1 MFLRS
6 LCGNTHRSACFQNS
20 DHQGG
25 HLKPIR
31 YKEDMVNE
39 FLEKGYWTQ
48 ETFYDF
54 WQRNAREYGDREA
67 LVDSKYRLTWGEAK
81 RLVDAMAISW
91 VEMGIPKYSRMIVQ
105 SPNSVYGFLA
115 RIACERAGLISLT
128 VYPYLRQ
135 RELEYMVERTQ
146 ASAVIILTMYNKF
159 NYLEMYEGLQK
170 QFPHLK
176 NIFLFDDEVPAS
188 APDGTYSLT
197 SIVNERVQKPVNES
211 VLAERR
217 LDPIWNVALLTTT
230 SGTTGIPKLVEWPT
244 APRVCTSKARV
255 DIWNLSK
262 DDITMAIAPHAG
274 GAAGTLTYFAAP
286 LAGAKT
292 VMLEEFSPDG
302 ALALIEKERATAIG
316 VVPTHL
322 IRMLDADATK
332 YDLSSLRFIRSAGG
346 YLSPQIAEEAEK
358 AFGASITS
366 DLGTQDMGSVSGCR
380 VEDSRDLRRRT
391 VGRMLP
397 GNQVRLVDESGKNEV
412 PDGEPGVLYFRGP
425 HAPAG
430 YYRDEELTATV
441 FDPNGWT
448 TTGDIV
454 KFDQGCL
461 WILGRAKDMII
472 RGGQNIYPAEI
483 EGLLNDHPK
492 VASVAVVGYPDRE
505 MGERA
510 CAYVIPKAGQEFT
523 FKEMVD
529 FLKSK
534 NIAMF
539 KLPERLEIVA
549 EFPTVGDSG
558 KVNKEVSSRKKSK
571 KR

>member
-1 MFLRS
+1 M
-6 LCGNTHRSACFQNS
+6 
-20 DHQGG
+20 
-25 HLKPIR
+25 KPIR
-31 YKEDMVNE
+31 YKQEMVEE
-39 FLEKGYWTQ
+39 FIRNGYWTQ

-54 WQRNAREYGDREA
+54 WDRNAREYGDREA
-67 LVDSKYRLTWGEAK
+67 LVDSKYRLTWAEAK

-91 VEMGIPKYSRMIVQ
+91 VEMGIPKHSRIIIQ

-135 RELEYMVERTQ
+135 RELEYMVERTE
-146 ASAVIILTMYNKF
+146 ASVVVIVNVYNKF
-159 NYLEMYEGLQK
+159 NYLEMYQGLQK

-176 NIFLFDDEVPAS
+176 NIFLFDDEVPPS
-188 APDGTYSLT
+188 APEGTFSLT
-197 SIVNERVQKPVNES
+197 RMVNERAQRPIDES
-211 VLAERR
+211 VFTERR
-217 LDPIWNVALLTTT
+217 LDPFWDVALLTTT
-230 SGTTGIPKLVEWPT
+230 SGTTGIPKLVEWPI
-244 APRVCTSKARV
+244 APRVCTSKGRV
-255 DIWNLSK
+255 DIWNLTK

-286 LAGAKT
+286 IAGAKT

-302 ALALIEKERATAIG
+302 ALALIEKEKATAIG

-322 IRMLDADATK
+322 VRMLDADTTK

-346 YLSPQIAEEAEK
+346 YLSPQIAEEAER

-397 GNQVRLVDESGKNEV
+397 GNQVRLMDEENKNQV

-430 YYRDEELTATV
+430 YYRDEALTATV
-441 FDPNGWT
+441 FDPDGWT

-454 KFDQGCL
+454 KFDQECL

-492 VASVAVVGYPDRE
+492 IASVAVVGYPDRE

-510 CAYVIPKAGQEFT
+510 CAYVIPKAGQQIT

-529 FLKSK
+529 FLKTK

-539 KLPERLEIVA
+539 KLPERLEVVS

-558 KVNKEVSSRKKSK
+558 KVNKEALKKDIREKTEAEVKS
-571 KR
+571 

>member
-1 MFLRS
+1 M
-6 LCGNTHRSACFQNS
+6 
-20 DHQGG
+20 
-25 HLKPIR
+25 KPIR
-31 YKEDMVNE
+31 YKEEMINE
-39 FLEKGYWTQ
+39 FLDDGYWTK
-48 ETFYDF
+48 EVFYDF
-54 WQRNAREYGDREA
+54 WDRNARELGDQEA
-67 LVDSKYRLTWGEAK
+67 LVDSKYRLTWAEAK
-81 RLVDAMAISW
+81 KLIDAMASSW
-91 VEMGIPKYSRMIVQ
+91 VEMGIPKSSRVIIQ

-135 RELEYMVERTQ
+135 RELEYMVERTE
-146 ASAVIILTMYNKF
+146 ATAVVICHVYNKF
-159 NYLEMYEGLQK
+159 DYLEMYKDLQK

-176 NIFLFDDEVPAS
+176 HFFLFEDEVPES
-188 APDGTYSLT
+188 APEGTYSLPKMT
-197 SIVNERVQKPVNES
+197 EERAKSPVDEA

-217 LDPIWNVALLTTT
+217 LSATGDIALLTTT
-230 SGTTGIPKLVEWPT
+230 SGTTGIPKLVEWPP
-244 APRVCTSKARV
+244 APRICTSKGRV
-255 DIWNLSK
+255 DIWNLNK

-286 LAGAKT
+286 IAGAKT
-292 VMLEEFSPDG
+292 VMLEEFSPEG
-302 ALALIEKERATAIG
+302 ALALIEKEKATAIG

-322 IRMLDADATK
+322 IRMLEADATK

-346 YLSPQIAEEAEK
+346 YLAPQVAEEAEQ

-380 VEDSRDLRRRT
+380 VEDTKDLRRRT

-397 GNQVRLVDESGKNEV
+397 GNKVKLLDKDTSEVV
-412 PDGEPGVLYFRGP
+412 PDGEPGVLWFRGP

-441 FDPNGWT
+441 FNEEGWT
-448 TTGDIV
+448 TTSDIV

-483 EGLLNDHPK
+483 EGLLNDNPK
-492 VASVAVVGYPDRE
+492 VASVSVVGYPDRE
-505 MGERA
+505 MGERT
-510 CAYVIPKAGQEFT
+510 CAYVIPKAGEEFS
-523 FKEMVD
+523 FEEMVD

-534 NIAMF
+534 QIAMF
-539 KLPERLEIVA
+539 KLPERLEVVS
-549 EFPTVGDSG
+549 EFPAVGDSG
-558 KVNKEVSSRKKSK
+558 KVNKETLKKMIAEKVASEG
-571 KR
+571 